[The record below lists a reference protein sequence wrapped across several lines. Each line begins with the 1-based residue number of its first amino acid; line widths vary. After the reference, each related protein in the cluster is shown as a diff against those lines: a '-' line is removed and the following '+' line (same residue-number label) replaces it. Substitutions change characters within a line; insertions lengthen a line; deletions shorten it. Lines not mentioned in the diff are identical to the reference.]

1 MWTGSEI
8 NSEDI
13 PGSGFAGILKSCA
26 GSADQIQDWHMIFTE
41 CSIKNNSLDGGEFE
55 PLYPNAGVIIYRYFL
70 DASALR

>member
-1 MWTGSEI
+1 
-8 NSEDI
+8 
-13 PGSGFAGILKSCA
+13 
-26 GSADQIQDWHMIFTE
+26 MIFTE